1 MDPLSGITRWFKQL
15 AFGRVNAVKGRARGK
30 VMGAQARAKSKAANK
45 FNKGVDGAA
54 KGAKNK
60 ALGKKGAK
68 AKKKPSESAASSS
81 DSNQRSSS
89 SNQRSSSTNQKSSQ
103 KQQGQKMGIFKK
115 KSGSGDYDER
125 NDVLVSEDKTQM
137 VDVDAFDQ
145 LTRECVGW
153 IVIWNGPQKG
163 RDFRLEA
170 GKNPVGTDA
179 NCTVVIS
186 DPYASG
192 QHCVVR
198 FEEGEY
204 VLVDLDSTNGTYV
217 NRERVVKH
225 HLIDNDTIRIG
236 RTELRFK
243 ALY

>member
-1 MDPLSGITRWFKQL
+1 MDPLAGITRWFKQL
-15 AFGRVNAVKGRARGK
+15 AMSRVNATKGRARGK

-45 FNKGVDGAA
+45 FNQGVDGAV

-60 ALGKKGAK
+60 ATGKKG
-68 AKKKPSESAASSS
+68 KKKDTKPAASKS
-81 DSNQRSSS
+81 DSQASNSNRSNSAPS
-89 SNQRSSSTNQKSSQ
+89 KNSKQKN
-103 KQQGQKMGIFKK
+103 QGQKMGIFGK
-115 KSGSGDYDER
+115 KSGSGGQDADYD
-125 NDVLVSEDKTQM
+125 VPVAEDKTQM
-137 VDVDAFDQ
+137 VDVDALDD
-145 LTRECVGW
+145 LSRECVGW

-163 RDFRLEA
+163 RDFRLEP

-198 FEEGEY
+198 FEENEY

-217 NRERVVKH
+217 NGERVVKH

>member
-1 MDPLSGITRWFKQL
+1 M
-15 AFGRVNAVKGRARGK
+15 GRVNAAKGRARGK
-30 VMGAQARAKSKAANK
+30 VMGAQARAKSKTANK
-45 FNKGVDGAA
+45 FNKGVDGAI

-60 ALGKKGAK
+60 ATGKKGNK
-68 AKKKPSESAASSS
+68 PAKKQADSSGSSASSPS
-81 DSNQRSSS
+81 SSKQRSSS
-89 SNQRSSSTNQKSSQ
+89 PQKQSSQ
-103 KQQGQKMGIFKK
+103 SRQGQKMGIFGK
-115 KSGSGDYDER
+115 KSGS
-125 NDVLVSEDKTQM
+125 NDHDGGHEVPVAEDKTQM
-137 VDVDAFDQ
+137 VDVDALEQ
-145 LTRECVGW
+145 MTRECVGW

-163 RDFRLEA
+163 RDFRLEP

-225 HLIDNDTIRIG
+225 HLVDNDTIRIG